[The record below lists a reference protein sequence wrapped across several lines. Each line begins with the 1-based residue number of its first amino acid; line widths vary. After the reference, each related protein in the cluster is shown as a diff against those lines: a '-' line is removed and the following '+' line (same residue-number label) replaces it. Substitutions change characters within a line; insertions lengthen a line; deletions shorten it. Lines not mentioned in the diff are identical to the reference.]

1 MRTIKFRGKTLGDE
15 LVYGDVIHYR
25 TGEVAIAD
33 EYRSVLPESVSQLV
47 GYDADG
53 NEVYE
58 GDQLIRLDGVIGFL
72 APDVV
77 TDYPDYK
84 LAK

>member
-1 MRTIKFRGKTLGDE
+1 MQTIKFRGKSKYSDKIIFGDFNHGKE
-15 LVYGDVIHYR
+15 NVYVD
-25 TGEVAIAD
+25 D
-33 EYRSVLPESVSQLV
+33 EPVYPESVAQLV

-58 GDQLIRLDGVIGFL
+58 GDQLIRLDGVIGFF

-84 LAK
+84 LAR